1 MFMHNRFSTIL
12 RMPVEE
18 ITGSEK
24 TGALAP
30 RKEPPGADKDS
41 PEKTSAEDG
50 EVGSQFYTHT
60 PNKTELANYRTE
72 IREISENIKKQ
83 KEKKKKAIKFFVI
96 GAVCSAMLGIGLLM
110 PYGPENFTVL
120 QSLQDAKGGALGLQT
135 AQLAF
140 GFSAAGF
147 AIPIAMTVISLMVA
161 LFSNSK
167 INKLE
172 KDGQLIKEL
181 SSGVSSQD
189 PNIKH
194 DKVEQIKSAL
204 TAVKARS
211 DGLKG
216 QSIGGSNTKN
226 RSAT

>member
-1 MFMHNRFSTIL
+1 MFMHNRLSTVL
-12 RMPVEE
+12 KMPTE
-18 ITGSEK
+18 ITGSKRPVAPALSKEK
-24 TGALAP
+24 PDPDIAQSENTP
-30 RKEPPGADKDS
+30 
-41 PEKTSAEDG
+41 AEDG
-50 EVGSQFYTHT
+50 EVGSQFYTHIPT
-60 PNKTELANYRTE
+60 KTELANYRTE
-72 IREISENIKKQ
+72 IREISENINKQ

-96 GAVCSAMLGIGLLM
+96 GAVCSVMLGIGLLM
-110 PYGPENFTVL
+110 PYGPENLTAL
-120 QSLQDAKGGALGLQT
+120 KSLQGGIGGASGLQT

-172 KDGQLIKEL
+172 KEGQLIKEL
-181 SSGVSSQD
+181 SSGVSSQN
-189 PNIKH
+189 PNIKN
-194 DKVEQIKSAL
+194 DKVAQIQTAL

-216 QSIGGSNTKN
+216 QSIRGSNVVT
-226 RSAT
+226 RD

>member
-1 MFMHNRFSTIL
+1 MFMHNGFSTIL
-12 RMPVEE
+12 RMPPEE

-50 EVGSQFYTHT
+50 EGGSTFYTRN

-72 IREISENIKKQ
+72 ISEIREKIKKQ
-83 KEKKKKAIKFFVI
+83 KGKKKKAIKFFVI
-96 GAVCSAMLGIGLLM
+96 GAVCSVMLGIGLLM
-110 PYGPENFTVL
+110 PYGPENLTAL
-120 QSLQDAKGGALGLQT
+120 QSLQGGIGGASGLQT

>member
-1 MFMHNRFSTIL
+1 MFMHNRFSTVL
-12 RMPVEE
+12 KMP
-18 ITGSEK
+18 TGTAGSAPALSKEK
-24 TGALAP
+24 
-30 RKEPPGADKDS
+30 PGADKD
-41 PEKTSAEDG
+41 SAEDG
-50 EVGSQFYTHT
+50 EVGSQFYNYA
-60 PNKTELANYRTE
+60 PIKTEIANYRTE
-72 IREISENIKKQ
+72 IREIREKINKQ

-96 GAVCSAMLGIGLLM
+96 GAVCSAMLGVGLLM
-110 PYGPENFTVL
+110 PYGPKNLTVL
-120 QSLQDAKGGALGLQT
+120 QSLQGGIGVASGLQT

-172 KDGQLIKEL
+172 KEGQLIKEL

-189 PNIKH
+189 PSIKH
-194 DKVEQIKSAL
+194 DKVAQIQAAL
-204 TAVKARS
+204 TAVKARR

-216 QSIGGSNTKN
+216 KPIRGIKGVTRN
-226 RSAT
+226 

>member
-1 MFMHNRFSTIL
+1 MFMHNGFSTVL
-12 RMPVEE
+12 KMPTET
-18 ITGSEK
+18 TGSERSVDP
-24 TGALAP
+24 ASS
-30 RKEPPGADKDS
+30 KEMLDANKAQS
-41 PEKTSAEDG
+41 EKTFDEDG
-50 EVGSQFYTHT
+50 EGGSTFYTRN

-72 IREISENIKKQ
+72 ISEIREKIKKQ
-83 KEKKKKAIKFFVI
+83 KGKKKKAIKFFVI
-96 GAVCSAMLGIGLLM
+96 GAVCSVMLGIGLLM
-110 PYGPENFTVL
+110 PYGPENLTAL
-120 QSLQDAKGGALGLQT
+120 QSLQGGIGGASGLQT

-172 KDGQLIKEL
+172 KEVQLIKEL

-189 PNIKH
+189 QNIKR
-194 DKVEQIKSAL
+194 DKVVQIQTAL

-211 DGLKG
+211 DGLQGKPIRG
-216 QSIGGSNTKN
+216 RNGVTHN
-226 RSAT
+226 